1 MHLSST
7 YICTLFKNET
17 GVTLNQYITLFRMDK
32 AKELLSD
39 PKNKI
44 ADISAKVGYSDGNYF
59 GKSFK
64 KAVGM
69 TPGEYRA
76 KMII

>member
-1 MHLSST
+1 
-7 YICTLFKNET
+7 
-17 GVTLNQYITLFRMDK
+17 VTLNQYITLYRMDK

-64 KAVGM
+64 KTVGM

-76 KMII
+76 QVII

>member
-1 MHLSST
+1 MSST
-7 YICTLFKNET
+7 YVCTLFKGET
-17 GVTLNQYITLFRMDK
+17 GVTLNQYITGFRMEK

-39 PKNKI
+39 PKYR
-44 ADISAKVGYSDGNYF
+44 ISDVSVRVGYPDGNYF

-69 TPGEYRA
+69 TPSEYRDRV
-76 KMII
+76 ML